1 MQDLISESIELRVQK
16 WKSPRISMCS
26 KWMQSMLP
34 LTCGEVRFNLA
45 KCKKLCFRW
54 PWLDYRLQFQLLKT
68 RNGIRL
74 RENVLKGK
82 RRVPSKSPRRKAAA
96 RREVLGSQAILLK
109 TTKVFERC
117 FWQEV
122 GVTGSFLGRWKE
134 CVTINQKVQWA
145 PCLGH
150 RGSTASSSKDKSC
163 QLQQ

>member
-54 PWLDYRLQFQLLKT
+54 PWLGYRLQFQLLKT

-82 RRVPSKSPRRKAAA
+82 RSVPSKSPRRKAAA

-122 GVTGSFLGRWKE
+122 GAFASGNQSCMEGR
-134 CVTINQKVQWA
+134 CSPVVIQ
-145 PCLGH
+145 
-150 RGSTASSSKDKSC
+150 SC
-163 QLQQ
+163 SGF